1 MSVLDLIKSRRSVPK
16 MRPDPVPREVLE
28 AMLDA
33 AVWAP
38 NHRLTEPWRF
48 YVLTEDAKRR
58 FAEIRRRFR
67 AATFPNP
74 EAPEAI
80 KALDRLYQDTIAT
93 PALIVATVHQAPDD
107 EVREEDT
114 AATFIAAQNMMLVA
128 AERGVGTYMRTGAL
142 LRDPDLRALLGLEDD
157 RRALAIL
164 YVGYPVD
171 GLPQKRRTPAAERT
185 VWLD

>member
-1 MSVLDLIKSRRSVPK
+1 MSILDVIKSRRSVPK
-16 MRPDPVPREVLE
+16 LRSDPVPREVLE
-28 AMLDA
+28 EMLDA

-48 YVLTEDAKRR
+48 YVLTGDAKQR

-80 KALDRLYQDTIAT
+80 KALDRLSQDTIAT
-93 PALIVATVHQAPDD
+93 PALVAATVHQAADE

-114 AATFIAAQNMMLVA
+114 AATFIALQNLMLVA
-128 AERGVGTYMRTGAL
+128 AERGLGTYMRTGAL
-142 LRDPDLRALLGLEDD
+142 LRDPELRALLGVEDD
-157 RRALAIL
+157 RRVLAIV
-164 YVGYPVD
+164 YVGYPD
-171 GLPQKRRTPAAERT
+171 QMPQKRRTPAVERT
-185 VWLD
+185 VWL